1 MNTPLPTLLD
11 PHLRF
16 RPWERAQA
24 EEESP
29 VLASGISKSRQESGS
44 LQPRLLE
51 QTATAQTVLM
61 GPYKAV
67 QNLVGSLVV
76 SD

>member
-1 MNTPLPTLLD
+1 MNTPLRTLLD
-11 PHLRF
+11 PDLRF
-16 RPWERAQA
+16 RPWEPAQA

-29 VLASGISKSRQESGS
+29 STSGISKSRQESGS

-67 QNLVGSLVV
+67 QNLVGSLVF